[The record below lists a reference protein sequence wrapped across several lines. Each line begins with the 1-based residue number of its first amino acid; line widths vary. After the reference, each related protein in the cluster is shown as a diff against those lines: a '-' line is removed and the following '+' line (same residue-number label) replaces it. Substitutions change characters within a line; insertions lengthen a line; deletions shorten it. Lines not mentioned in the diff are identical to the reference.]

1 MTTRSNTAFTNDQMK
16 DALRLAKGLFESKV
30 LVKRPP
36 TTAQRATYNTSRPQS
51 VPKSSSHRTKKLK
64 PNKSEN
70 QLVNPVWRPFSQ
82 DKSLSQARKEI
93 IYGKRPLIRN
103 VDKEDHGINDTKPRL
118 PRGIDSMEPWMT
130 DENLESWTGIPANEN
145 CFVMLPS
152 GFAADVNCLPPPQS
166 PTDTLLERSV
176 QEIKAYV
183 PPKILH
189 NYNYLENEDQSFQCQ
204 HGQKQQ
210 GKLESR
216 ENMKRLE
223 TSEIIMQEIE
233 ELEQLLQGYG
243 NPNSSSIVN
252 LYQHEITT
260 LKEMV
265 VTTLRDYTLYVILSS
280 YTVPFFNIP

>member
-1 MTTRSNTAFTNDQMK
+1 MSIVCHLHRALQTPCWKDQFRK
-16 DALRLAKGLFESKV
+16 LRHMFHQK
-30 LVKRPP
+30 
-36 TTAQRATYNTSRPQS
+36 
-51 VPKSSSHRTKKLK
+51 
-64 PNKSEN
+64 
-70 QLVNPVWRPFSQ
+70 FS
-82 DKSLSQARKEI
+82 
-93 IYGKRPLIRN
+93 
-103 VDKEDHGINDTKPRL
+103 T
-118 PRGIDSMEPWMT
+118 
-130 DENLESWTGIPANEN
+130 
-145 CFVMLPS
+145 
-152 GFAADVNCLPPPQS
+152 
-166 PTDTLLERSV
+166 
-176 QEIKAYV
+176 
-183 PPKILH
+183 

-265 VTTLRDYTLYVILSS
+265 VTTLRDYTFNV
-280 YTVPFFNIP
+280 NIPEEMAPEIFHGDLFEFLAHHDKTIAAIKEKRDACVRELARLEKELVQSK